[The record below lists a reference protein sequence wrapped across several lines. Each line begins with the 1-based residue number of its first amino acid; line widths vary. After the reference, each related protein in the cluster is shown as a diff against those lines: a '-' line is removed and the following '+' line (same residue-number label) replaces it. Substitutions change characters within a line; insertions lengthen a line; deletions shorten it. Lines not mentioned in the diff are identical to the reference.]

1 MGTFDPFV
9 EQKVA
14 LLTTYRK
21 DGTPVNTPVNVV
33 VVEGRAYFRTY
44 DESWKAKR
52 LAHTPKVKI
61 APGTAKGEAT
71 GPAISCRTR
80 PLEDAEIES
89 VRQTLKDKHP
99 IRQGLLVPAI
109 HRLKHYKTLYYEL
122 IPVAVDA
129 SA

>member
-9 EQKVA
+9 EHKIA
-14 LLTTYRK
+14 ILTTYRK

-44 DESWKAKR
+44 EESWKAKR
-52 LAHTPKVKI
+52 LAHTQKVEI

-71 GPAISCRTR
+71 GPALSCRAR
-80 PLEDAEIES
+80 PLEGAEIES
-89 VRQTLKDKHP
+89 VRQELKDRNP
-99 IRQGLLVPAI
+99 IRQGILVPAV
-109 HRLKHYKTLYYEL
+109 HRLKHYHTLYYEL
-122 IPVAVDA
+122 VPVVVDA